1 MMKKIITY
9 LNGLCI
15 AGITG
20 ILVSCSSSVDQ
31 LTATAPEYQKLEN
44 LYVRLTNTEQSRNE
58 AYYRQLK
65 KEYYAALVPFWAGKT
80 KMPVGGADF
89 TDMLARKHGINLFY
103 MQEGR
108 KIPAYLIFMETIHD
122 PTLRKTKGAQE
133 IYEEQY
139 GMARKLNQI

>member
-1 MMKKIITY
+1 MKKIITY

-80 KMPVGGADF
+80 KMPVGGV
-89 TDMLARKHGINLFY
+89 
-103 MQEGR
+103 
-108 KIPAYLIFMETIHD
+108 
-122 PTLRKTKGAQE
+122 TLRICWRVSMESICSICKR
-133 IYEEQY
+133 EERSLLTLYSWKQFMIQQCVRQKEHKKFMKNNM
-139 GMARKLNQI
+139 GWPGN